1 MAVRRLFVVPLMPAV
16 ADMTA
21 VSRGGYLV
29 IASPAF
35 FTTSLGVA

>member
-1 MAVRRLFVVPLMPAV
+1 MAGQRGSLMPAV
-16 ADMTA
+16 AGMVAATR
-21 VSRGGYLV
+21 VNHLV